1 MKNPTPKPT
10 AKRTPGRPR
19 NPELDKLQR
28 ELAISRRHASNLL
41 KEQAVATAVNSE
53 NPMTPLAQARLTKT
67 LSEIRL
73 LQTKIRTAEL
83 EERALEGELLY
94 LSEAQELVLSVTSA
108 IANSLRGMPKTL
120 SARLLNQ
127 PTSAIEKTLLDFC
140 DSTLAQCASAVAKV
154 AGDRKL

>member
-10 AKRTPGRPR
+10 TKRTPGRPR

-41 KEQAVATAVNSE
+41 KEQAGAVAVNSE
-53 NPMTPLAQARLTKT
+53 KGMTPLASARLTKT

-73 LQTKIRTAEL
+73 LEIKIRSAEL
-83 EERALEGELLY
+83 EERALAGELLY
-94 LSEAQELVLSVTSA
+94 LDEANELVLSVTGA

-127 PTSAIEKTLLDFC
+127 STAAIERTLLEFS
-140 DSTLAQCASAVAKV
+140 DSTLAQCATAVSKV